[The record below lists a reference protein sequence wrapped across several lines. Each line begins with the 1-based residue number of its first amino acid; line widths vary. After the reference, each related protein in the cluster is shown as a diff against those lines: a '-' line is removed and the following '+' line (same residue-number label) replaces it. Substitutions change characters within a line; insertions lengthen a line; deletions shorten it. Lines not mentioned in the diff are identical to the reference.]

1 MNNKPTIEQ
10 LKELLSN
17 MDSLTARLQD
27 DYNGIKPFE
36 QCEEDRTTAYNV
48 CELLEAMI
56 KEES

>member
-1 MNNKPTIEQ
+1 MDNKPTIEQ

-27 DYNGIKPFE
+27 DYNGVKPFE
-36 QCEEDRTTAYNV
+36 QSEEDRTTAYNI

-56 KEES
+56 EERS